1 MSSGRHGSWALRRF
15 TWQARSGT
23 STSRT
28 DYESLTLAFCLATRR
43 CINLGP
49 WLQAFVVEQFRDR
62 PQQLPERMGPS
73 VKALNRVWMRVP

>member
-15 TWQARSGT
+15 TWQARSST

-49 WLQAFVVEQFRDR
+49 WLQAFVVEQFQIALSSCRSEWDR
-62 PQQLPERMGPS
+62 RLKP
-73 VKALNRVWMRVP
+73 